1 MQLLTPT
8 NKALTSLNQPFN
20 LLHSTVM
27 DLTVMSVTLSIL
39 VSVYIPYIFC
49 FALVQADELEIRV
62 DPIVPHLYRRAE
74 VGFRA

>member
-1 MQLLTPT
+1 MRLLTPT

-39 VSVYIPYIFC
+39 VLVYIPYIFC
-49 FALVQADELEIRV
+49 SSSEAHFYLQA
-62 DPIVPHLYRRAE
+62 
-74 VGFRA
+74 